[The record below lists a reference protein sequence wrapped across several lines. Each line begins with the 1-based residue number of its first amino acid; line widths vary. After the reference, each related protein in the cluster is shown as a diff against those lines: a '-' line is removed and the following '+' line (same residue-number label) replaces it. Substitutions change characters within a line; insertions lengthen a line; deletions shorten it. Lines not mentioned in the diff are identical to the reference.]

1 MKPSQQA
8 SLLATAFISKDQQ
21 AIVPPVLLSSF
32 IHSSPPAL
40 SNSIISGGSG
50 SHQNCGNGIGSHCR
64 SSMAPLSTLNSSVRT
79 NTNILTIHGMRSSA
93 SSSNTP
99 PPMSPET
106 SASPLLKGVVLDMD
120 GTLTM
125 PTIDFAKMYE
135 DCNVPKGCDILA
147 EIERMDPA
155 EADRCRSIISQMED
169 EARRSM
175 VLMPGAVELGRW
187 LHLHG
192 IPFALVTRN
201 TARTVET
208 LVDAWS
214 EKGGPPFEIV
224 LSRDECNGLP
234 PKPHPA
240 SLIEIASKWNIDVS
254 SSSSSSAA
262 EYKNGGG
269 DSVVMVGD
277 SLRHDV
283 AFGKA
288 AGVSTALL
296 DISSSS
302 SSHNG
307 DESCSNSSSDDGQ
320 PDFHVNGLW
329 ELPSLL
335 CRHRTIPG
343 LLGTGQ
349 SLKYY
354 GIPPG
359 PSSRACLAAHSGAV
373 TLLKTLPPEELLAPE
388 DDASGNTP
396 LIWAADQGKVE
407 VVRYLLTIPNVDVNY
422 RGYLGST
429 AMNRA
434 ARKGHAEIVR
444 LLAKEGKADM
454 EIPNLKM
461 QYPLHFAAFKLNE
474 DAVDALL
481 ECGASTLVLDRKGRT
496 PADDTS
502 DARIREKILSARRKA
517 LGQSFCSTS

>member
-1 MKPSQQA
+1 
-8 SLLATAFISKDQQ
+8 
-21 AIVPPVLLSSF
+21 
-32 IHSSPPAL
+32 
-40 SNSIISGGSG
+40 
-50 SHQNCGNGIGSHCR
+50 
-64 SSMAPLSTLNSSVRT
+64 MAPLSTLDSSVRT
-79 NTNILTIHGMRSSA
+79 NTSILTMHGM
-93 SSSNTP
+93 SNTP

-106 SASPLLKGVVLDMD
+106 SASPLLRGVVFDMD

-125 PTIDFAKMYE
+125 PTIDFAKVYE
-135 DCNVPKGCDILA
+135 DCNVPRGCDILA
-147 EIERMDPA
+147 EIERMPPA
-155 EADRCRSIISQMED
+155 EADRCRSIISQMEED
-169 EARRSM
+169 ARRSM

-214 EKGGPPFEIV
+214 EKGGPPFDIV

-240 SLIEIASKWNIDVS
+240 SLIEIASKWNVDLSSS

-262 EYKNGGG
+262 EYTGGG
-269 DSVVMVGD
+269 GNGVLMVGD

-283 AFGKA
+283 AFGKT

-302 SSHNG
+302 NS

-349 SLKYY
+349 PLKYY

-359 PSSRACLAAHSGAV
+359 PQSRACLAAHSGAV
-373 TLLKTLPPEELLAPE
+373 TILKTLPPEELLAPE
-388 DDASGNTP
+388 DDESGNTP
-396 LIWAADQGKVE
+396 LIWAADQGKIE
-407 VVRYLLTIPNVDVNY
+407 AVRYLLTIPNVDVNY

-481 ECGASTLVLDRKGRT
+481 ECEASTLVLDRKGRT

-502 DARIREKILSARRKA
+502 NARIREKILSARRKA